1 MSKSCFSFFCTVLE
15 HGSHN
20 PARIDT
26 PTTLPTPTAMSSHA
40 VRGAETRARKRNRE
54 RGTNPQEA
62 LPGLPQD
69 VVVTHILR
77 SDTDPIVL
85 ARLKA
90 VSRAMRDAVERTGL
104 RVEKMIT
111 ERAAHFGCLDTLQH
125 KLQKGRLDKSKVC
138 KLAALFGQ
146 LEVLQWARANGC
158 TWEKL
163 TCRYAA
169 HEGYLE
175 VLQWARANGCPWDE
189 YTCSY
194 AAKCGQLGVLQWA
207 RANGCPWD
215 WVQWMSKASENGHL
229 DVQAWLN
236 ENQAV
241 PVP

>member
-104 RVEKMIT
+104 RVV
-111 ERAAHFGCLDTLQH
+111 ERTSGLAAGTGCLDTIQH
-125 KLQKGRLDKSKVC
+125 KLKKGRLDKSEVC
-138 KLAALFGQ
+138 KFAARGGQ
-146 LEVLQWARANGC
+146 LEVLQWAQRLPVGREYVLGGGKRPASRSTAVGARERLPVGRADVLGGGGV
-158 TWEKL
+158 
-163 TCRYAA
+163 RVSRGAA
-169 HEGYLE
+169 VVAREPMPVGRGY
-175 VLQWARANGCPWDE
+175 VLVGGKRR
-189 YTCSY
+189 TS
-194 AAKCGQLGVLQWA
+194 
-207 RANGCPWD
+207 
-215 WVQWMSKASENGHL
+215 
-229 DVQAWLN
+229 
-236 ENQAV
+236 
-241 PVP
+241 